1 MNNAIHYIIDNSYG
15 DKFTITTTDTGET
28 QNITREEAKFY
39 FKLASTHPFFFTAK
53 AYAQCRAVSCEK
65 VS

>member
-15 DKFTITTTDTGET
+15 DKFTITTTSTGET
-28 QNITREEAKFY
+28 QNITREKAKSYLKFVPTQ
-39 FKLASTHPFFFTAK
+39 AFFFTAK